1 MPEGILVFLAMI
13 LMAITVVIAIA
24 ITVTVFFII
33 VIFVTIIT
41 VRRGIGHCAVTMLMA
56 IIAAGFATEIMSVFS
71 VRRFHCRTGSI
82 LNQMPM
88 TIVAFGSGRSSNPY
102 AVNMGI
108 L

>member
-13 LMAITVVIAIA
+13 LMAITVVIT

-88 TIVAFGSGRSSNPY
+88 TIMAFGSGRSSNPY